1 MMKTKIWSKPYT
13 KNRTF
18 LRTMIVSIVSMIC
31 IPLLLLQVVM
41 ILQSADSLENYNA
54 DVYLSALRMNSESFE
69 SQVDLLSYNAIKI
82 AMDSTVN
89 QPIHLDASDYSI
101 KQAADAIKNYGLGM
115 PLSATVGVYYRTSG
129 NLLYNGARKDI
140 DTFCDSIGVTAQRKT
155 ELLSILNQTEKLSF
169 FATNQKGTEYL
180 LITKGVRM
188 NSIVQ
193 CDSVVLYVIKAD
205 NLLDIHQASLPA
217 KTAFAICKPGGEL
230 LISNKDFPHDLINN
244 SDYQK
249 YLEDPTQS
257 LYEVKTEGG
266 NKKIF
271 KYSDAVND
279 KIYLAVVSKDVAQ
292 ESTMVYLRRAGTIL
306 LVSCVA
312 LVGLLMATVRIN
324 YRPIAQ
330 MASKYSIDEENN
342 LLSEL
347 ERIDLAFSS
356 KNQEYADQRDILASL
371 VLGELVYGGETN
383 HKLINDV
390 FGQNR
395 YSFCA
400 VATVVAPQILTNQV
414 NSALVQ
420 IRNKIQD
427 VEVFSTSVPS
437 RPHVLFIF
445 LAKNKETLVTIQA
458 VVPQVIHAAAGKE
471 YAVHMG
477 PIVENLEDIQKSYYD
492 SLTAGSQGGENGTD
506 RMVMQYPASDVQRFL
521 QCVCLGDVAQ
531 AQSTLEV
538 IEHQLST
545 QSISFARRR
554 FAYYKFL
561 TEYLNV
567 IKENVGPVPN
577 DVVDKLL
584 DFRYP
589 TRTFNLI
596 RDTVEKYCAKM
607 VHKEQQS
614 NAQHQIELL
623 AWVNE
628 HLTDYDLCLAS
639 AADALNMSVY
649 AVSRLFKEQVGEGF
663 KEYVVEKR
671 MEMAYTLLR
680 TTDKGVSEIG
690 KMVGFENATYFSSV
704 FKKQFGTSPSKV
716 RADQESTGQISV

>member
-1 MMKTKIWSKPYT
+1 MMKTRIWSKPYI

-31 IPLLLLQVVM
+31 IPLLLLQVFM
-41 ILQSADSLENYNA
+41 ILQSADSLENHNA
-54 DVYLSALRMNSESFE
+54 DAYMSALRMNSESFE

-82 AMDSTVN
+82 GMDSTVSEAM
-89 QPIHLDASDYSI
+89 HSDVSDYSL
-101 KQAADAIKNYGLGM
+101 KQAADAIKNYSLGM

-140 DTFCDSIGVTAQRKT
+140 DTFCESIGVTDQKKT
-155 ELLSILNQTEKLSF
+155 ELLLILEQTENLSF
-169 FATNQKGTEYL
+169 LATNQNGTEYL
-180 LITKGVRM
+180 LIAKGVRM

-193 CDSVVLYVIKAD
+193 CDSVVLFVIKAD
-205 NLLDIHQASLPA
+205 NLLDIYQANLPA
-217 KTAFAICKPGGEL
+217 KTAVAICKPSGEM
-230 LISNKDFPHDLINN
+230 LISNKDFPYDLAND

-249 YLEDPTQS
+249 YLEDPTQN
-257 LYEVKTEGG
+257 LYEVKIDGG
-266 NKKIF
+266 KKKIF
-271 KYSDAVND
+271 KYSDAASD

-292 ESTMVYLRRAGTIL
+292 ESTMLYLRHAGTIL
-306 LVSCVA
+306 LLSCVA
-312 LVGLLMATVRIN
+312 LVGLLMATVQIN

-330 MASKYSIDEENN
+330 MASKYSVDEENN
-342 LLSEL
+342 LLSEF

-356 KNQEYADQRDILASL
+356 KNQQYADQRDILANL

-383 HKLINDV
+383 HKLINDI

-395 YSFCA
+395 YSYCA
-400 VATVVAPQILTNQV
+400 VATVVAPQVLTSQV
-414 NSALVQ
+414 NSALTQ
-420 IRNKIQD
+420 IRSKIQD

-445 LAKNKETLVTIQA
+445 LAKDEESLLAIKS
-458 VVPQVIHAAAGKE
+458 VVPQAIHAAAGKE

-477 PIVENLEDIQKSYYD
+477 PIVENLEDIQKSYYG
-492 SLTAGSQGGENGTD
+492 SLTASSQGGDVGTD

-531 AQSTLEV
+531 AQSALEL

-545 QSISFARRR
+545 QSVSFARRR

-561 TEYLNV
+561 AEYLNV
-567 IKENVGPVPN
+567 IRENVGPVPN

-596 RDTVEKYCAKM
+596 RNTVEKYCAKM
-607 VHKEQQS
+607 AHKEQQS
-614 NAQHQIELL
+614 NAEHQIELL
-623 AWVNE
+623 AWVDA

-663 KEYVVEKR
+663 KEYVVGKR

-716 RADQESTGQISV
+716 RADQESTEQISV